1 MRTNFKNSKYLGFV
15 DRLHFKK
22 YSNLTIGQYL
32 KRIVKIK
39 GLTSIRM
46 YDKKDR
52 INRYIEFKDDTGEEN
67 IDKMVKIFKKAGCI
81 FDGYSNDSTHKS

>member
-1 MRTNFKNSKYLGFV
+1 MRYNFKNSKYLGFV
-15 DRLHFKK
+15 DKLHFKK

-52 INRYIEFKDDTGEEN
+52 INRYFEFEDDIKEEN
-67 IDKMVKIFKKAGCI
+67 IDKMVKIFRKAGCI
-81 FDGYSNDSTHKS
+81 FDGYFNDRIPKN